1 MGIRLLFELQ
11 SGQVI
16 SFLPLKMGNNVDT
29 SRGRERMA
37 NISDVDK
44 DGYITTKEATM
55 ALMGDGHL
63 TDDEVA
69 FIAAVKAMSIMGGKV
84 KKEKLLAYLDA
95 IDRIELFSK
104 GKQSLTSQEGQ
115 KKNCDYFDL

>member
-1 MGIRLLFELQ
+1 
-11 SGQVI
+11 
-16 SFLPLKMGNNVDT
+16 MGNNVDT
-29 SRGRERMA
+29 SRGRAAMA
-37 NISDVDK
+37 EISDVDK

-95 IDRIELFSK
+95 IDRIEGNENNTFWRLKNTLIFF
-104 GKQSLTSQEGQ
+104 TS
-115 KKNCDYFDL
+115 DIF